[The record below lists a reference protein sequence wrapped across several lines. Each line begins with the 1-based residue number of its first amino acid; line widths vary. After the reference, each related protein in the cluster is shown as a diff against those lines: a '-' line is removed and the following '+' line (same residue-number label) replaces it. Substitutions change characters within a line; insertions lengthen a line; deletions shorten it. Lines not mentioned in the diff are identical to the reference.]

1 MQDEARCHDD
11 LDEQVKAIE
20 ASLPSSADQPGFEL
34 SYITRCE
41 FALHANCYKDCYQC
55 SCEPHL

>member
-1 MQDEARCHDD
+1 MQDEAKCHDD
-11 LDEQVKAIE
+11 LNEQVKAIQ

-41 FALHANCYKDCYQC
+41 FALHCNHYNYC
-55 SCEPHL
+55 H